1 MTRDDLRAAVASGVI
16 DEAQAVSL
24 QAQSD
29 QRMGYRANM
38 IGDDG
43 PFALFKGFAE
53 ILLTAGLIYMG
64 LLIAQAIG
72 DTGTKWAPVIATLV
86 LGLFVIALGAFWTQV
101 RTAIMGAL
109 PDFPGKERL
118 PPYAAG
124 LSVSD

>member
-38 IGDDG
+38 IGDDE
-43 PFALFKGFAE
+43 PFALVKGFAE
-53 ILLTAGLIYMG
+53 ICLTAELIHMG

-72 DTGTKWAPVIATLV
+72 TPEPNGP
-86 LGLFVIALGAFWTQV
+86 
-101 RTAIMGAL
+101 
-109 PDFPGKERL
+109 RL
-118 PPYAAG
+118 SQRWY
-124 LSVSD
+124 